1 MNAMSV
7 SDVIKNLPEILETLE
22 DEDSIFT
29 ITRNGRAV
37 GILMR
42 PEKYDALLETVEIL
56 GNKEIMTALESSR
69 TDFKNGD
76 VFSHQEVWQK

>member
-7 SDVIKNLPEILETLE
+7 SDVIKNLPDILETLE

-42 PEKYDALLETVEIL
+42 PEKYDALLETMEIL
-56 GNKEIMTALESSR
+56 GDKEIMTALEVSR
-69 TDFKNGD
+69 TDFKNGN
-76 VFSHQEVWQK
+76 VFSHQEVWQE

>member
-22 DEDSIFT
+22 DEDSVFT

-42 PEKYDALLETVEIL
+42 PEKYDALLETMEIL

-76 VFSHQEVWQK
+76 V